1 MKKTLGLIL
10 IALLAVGLVGGYTLA
25 YFSDTE
31 RSDEN
36 TWTAGTLNLVCV
48 IDGTAVNTDV
58 IITER
63 ADGLNDKVQFGTEDP
78 IVPGS
83 SGTITWTLT
92 NTGNVAG
99 TLTMAATTTFGE
111 GAAAMEP
118 ELTADPTKLKGLGD
132 MLTVWVTRYDGTDTT
147 DILGVEETYVA
158 MSGLEAALTDAV
170 GQPLAG
176 GASLVYVLHWEVP
189 TTVGNE
195 IQGDT
200 AQLDITFT
208 LDQTIV

>member
-10 IALLAVGLVGGYTLA
+10 IALLTVGLVGGYTLA

-31 RSDEN
+31 TSNDN
-36 TWTAGTLNLVCV
+36 TWTAGTLNLVNV
-48 IDGTAVNTDV
+48 ISGTAVDTDV
-58 IITER
+58 IVTEQ
-63 ADGLNDKVQFGTEDP
+63 ADGLNDKVQFGTVDP

-99 TLTMAATTTFGE
+99 TLTLVADTTFTE
-111 GAAAMEP
+111 GPAAMEP
-118 ELTADPTKLKGLGD
+118 ELTAENGTPVGLD
-132 MLTVWVTRYDGTDTT
+132 TSIMVWVTRGGT
-147 DILGVEETYVA
+147 DILGTTGTYVA

-176 GASLVYVLHWEVP
+176 GASLVYVLNWEVP

-200 AQLDITFT
+200 AELDITFT
-208 LDQTIV
+208 LTQTP